1 VAEVGS
7 LTQVPLLPRNIIIPL
22 GLLDSVFPQVTRV
35 LSIGPDE
42 TSLGNPKATI
52 SVIYGNS
59 DSSLK
64 VTITIDAKDFG

>member
-1 VAEVGS
+1 MAEVGS

-35 LSIGPDE
+35 VSIGQDE
-42 TSLGNPKATI
+42 TSVGNPKATI

-64 VTITIDAKDFG
+64 VTITIDAKDLG